1 MSMLQV
7 NGLKVFHGHVQ
18 ALRGVTFQA
27 HQGEIVAVLGT
38 NGAGKSTLLGTL
50 SGIYTAKAG
59 EVLFEGKPV
68 TRKSPEYIVKQGLSL
83 VPEHRQIFSSLTVL
97 DNLLLGAY
105 HRYPRDKELLTEDL
119 NRVMQIFP
127 ALGGKERQTAGTLSG
142 GLQQMLAIGR
152 GLMARP
158 KLLML
163 DEPSI
168 GLAPLVVREIMTAL
182 RKLKEDG
189 TTIILV
195 EQNVAL
201 ALKVADSAIVIERG
215 QVVLSGR
222 PNELASDERVQRAY
236 LGQAK
241 SRAGNVALAFGY

>member
-1 MSMLQV
+1 MSLLQV
-7 NGLKVFHGHVQ
+7 NGLEVFHGHVQ

-27 HQGEIVAVLGT
+27 RRGEIVAILGT

-59 EVLFEGKPV
+59 EILLDGKPV

-97 DNLLLGAY
+97 DNLLLGAF
-105 HRYPRDKELLTEDL
+105 HRYRRDKNKLEEDL
-119 NRVMQIFP
+119 NRVMEVFP
-127 ALGGKERQTAGTLSG
+127 ALSGKERQTAGTLSG

-152 GLMARP
+152 GLMAGP

-182 RKLKEDG
+182 RRLREDG

-195 EQNVAL
+195 EQNVAS

-222 PNELASDERVQRAY
+222 PDELASDERVQRAY
-236 LGQAK
+236 LGQSK
-241 SRAGNVALAFGY
+241 SRLAM